1 MSLAISI
8 PLRAERRRR
17 SRLLTVAL
25 VSVACAA
32 TAFGLV
38 SVSRSGLLHARVV
51 EVTGTMRLA
60 RADVLAAAG
69 IGKRSNVPWL
79 DEAAAERRLERLPWV
94 GSADV
99 SVSLP
104 WTIRIAVT
112 ERIPAGVIDD
122 GGSRLVVAGDG
133 TVLGQDTG
141 TDRLPRIR
149 LPAAASLEGPRPG
162 PEGAAAALGAMPE
175 DVRDRVARVVVGV
188 DGSLELRLD
197 EGVLV
202 EYGSAA
208 FVRAKAAALERI
220 LDWSARTGRELVRV
234 SVEAPGHPS
243 IALAG

>member
-1 MSLAISI
+1 MSLAIST

-38 SVSRSGLLHARVV
+38 TVSRSGLLHARVV

-60 RADVLAAAG
+60 RADVLDAAG

-112 ERIPAGVIDD
+112 ERIPAGVVDD
-122 GGSRLVVAGDG
+122 GASRLVLAGDG
-133 TVLGQDTG
+133 TVLAPDTG

-149 LPAAASLEGPRPG
+149 LPVAASLDGPRPG
-162 PEGAAAALGAMPE
+162 AAGAAAALGAMPE
-175 DVRDRVARVVVGV
+175 SVRERVARVVVGV
-188 DGSLELRLD
+188 DGTLDVRLD
-197 EGVLV
+197 DGVLV

-208 FVRAKAAALERI
+208 FAHAKAAALDRI
-220 LDWSARTGRELVRV
+220 LEWTAKTGHALARV